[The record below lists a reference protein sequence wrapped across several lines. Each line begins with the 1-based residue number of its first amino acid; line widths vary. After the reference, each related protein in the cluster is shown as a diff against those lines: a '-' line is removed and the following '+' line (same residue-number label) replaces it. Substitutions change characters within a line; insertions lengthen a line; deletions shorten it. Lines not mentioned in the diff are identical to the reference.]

1 MASCLGLFIES
12 NLIKYAK
19 VSKDHDSTKVEAFG
33 LKFYDDLEQTI
44 KQIVEETYS
53 YRTPIS
59 INLTNEMY
67 TYFDVFSLLG
77 KNYLPKVIKTEFDSY
92 CTEKGYNPNVF
103 ETRYALVDN
112 LQDREKL
119 RVINVSANKQELNR
133 RAAMLDNY
141 KLTTISP
148 ISMVIANIANPSENE
163 NALIVNMEENT
174 TITTITKKKIY
185 NVDIIDEGSSEILS
199 RINLKENSYVKAY
212 DACKNTTIY
221 TAEGMELGEEQ
232 PYIDDIMPTL
242 KKIVMQV
249 QNIVSTSLEKIKKIY
264 LTGTLTCI
272 NNIDLYFQEYFP
284 KVECQILKP
293 SFVTMD
299 GNAINIR
306 EYIEVNSAISLGI
319 QGIDGGITGMNF
331 KQKGFP
337 DLFNI
342 SLGGGNKKV
351 SSKLNKGI
359 NFNWKSL
366 IRPDFGTTLTFL
378 EKNMIRTAIGL
389 GLVTI
394 IYGGISTALAGQMQ
408 GKQNEVKELTS
419 KTEEQIMLA
428 KSDKDKINKKTAE
441 YKNMIKTLQDIND
454 RISDVNQSRNMIP
467 NLLNQLM
474 FVIPEDVQITSLENT
489 EGKHIVME
497 AQSNK
502 YEPLG
507 YFKAKLS
514 SDRVLYNVVSDSG
527 VSSGSIIKVT
537 IEGDLQ

>member
-19 VSKDHDSTKVEAFG
+19 VSKDHDNTKIEAFG

-77 KNYLPKVIKTEFDSY
+77 KNYLPKVVKTEFDSY

-103 ETRYALVDN
+103 ETRYALVEN
-112 LQDREKL
+112 LDDKEKL
-119 RVINVSANKQELNR
+119 KVINVSANKQELNR
-133 RAAMLDNY
+133 RAAILENY
-141 KLTTISP
+141 KVSTISP
-148 ISMVIANIANPSENE
+148 VSMTITNITNPSENE

-174 TITTITKKKIY
+174 IITTITKKKIY
-185 NVDIIDEGSSEILS
+185 NIDIIDEGSSEILS
-199 RINLKENSYVKAY
+199 RINMKENSYVKAY

-221 TAEGMELGEEQ
+221 TAEGMGLGEEQ

-249 QNIVSTSLEKIKKIY
+249 QNTINNSLTKIKKVY

-272 NNIDLYFQEYFP
+272 NNIDLYFQEYLP
-284 KVECQILKP
+284 EVECQILKP
-293 SFVTMD
+293 SFVTLD
-299 GNAINIR
+299 GNEINIR

-319 QGIDGGITGMNF
+319 QGLGAGVTGMNF
-331 KQKGFP
+331 KQKGFS
-337 DLFNI
+337 DLLNVNI
-342 SLGGGNKKV
+342 GGKGK
-351 SSKLNKGI
+351 SSGKANKGV
-359 NFNWKSL
+359 NFNLKSL
-366 IRPDFGTTLTFL
+366 IRPDFGTTLTL
-378 EKNMIRTAIGL
+378 VEKNLIRGAAGLFMII
-389 GLVTI
+389 V
-394 IYGGISTALAGQMQ
+394 IYGSLSTFLNIQMQ
-408 GKQNEVKELTS
+408 NKQNQVKDLTT
-419 KTEEQIMLA
+419 KTEEQINLA
-428 KSDKDKINKKTAE
+428 KDDKDKIDKKTAE
-441 YKNMIKTLQDIND
+441 YKNMVKTLQDIND
-454 RISDVNQSRNMIP
+454 RISDINQSRNIIP
-467 NLLNQLM
+467 NLLNQIM
-474 FVIPEDVQITSLENT
+474 FVIPDRVQIISIENT
-489 EGKHIVME
+489 ENKHIVIE
-497 AQSNK
+497 AQSDK

-507 YFKAKLS
+507 YFKAKLN

-527 VSSGSIIKVT
+527 VSSGNVIKVT

>member
-19 VSKDHDSTKVEAFG
+19 VSKDHDNTKIEAFG

-77 KNYLPKVIKTEFDSY
+77 KNYLPKVVKTEFDSY

-103 ETRYALVDN
+103 ETRYALVEN
-112 LQDREKL
+112 LEDKEKL
-119 RVINVSANKQELNR
+119 KVINVSANKQELNR
-133 RAAMLDNY
+133 RAAMLENY
-141 KLTTISP
+141 KVSTISP
-148 ISMVIANIANPSENE
+148 VSMTITNITNPSENE

-174 TITTITKKKIY
+174 IITTITKKKIY

-199 RINLKENSYVKAY
+199 RINMKENSYVKAY

-221 TAEGMELGEEQ
+221 TAEGMGLGEEQ

-249 QNIVSTSLEKIKKIY
+249 QNTINNSLTKIKKVY

-272 NNIDLYFQEYFP
+272 NNIDLYFQEYLP
-284 KVECQILKP
+284 EVECQILKP
-293 SFVTMD
+293 SFVTLD
-299 GNAINIR
+299 GNEINIR

-319 QGIDGGITGMNF
+319 QGLGAGVTGMNF
-331 KQKGFP
+331 KQKGFS
-337 DLFNI
+337 DLLNVSI
-342 SLGGGNKKV
+342 GGKGKSSGKV
-351 SSKLNKGI
+351 NKGV
-359 NFNWKSL
+359 NFNLKSL
-366 IRPDFGTTLTFL
+366 IRPDFGTTLTLVERNLIRGAAGLF
-378 EKNMIRTAIGL
+378 MII
-389 GLVTI
+389 V
-394 IYGGISTALAGQMQ
+394 IYGSLSTFLNIQMQ
-408 GKQNEVKELTS
+408 NKQNQVKDLTA
-419 KTEEQIMLA
+419 KTEEQINLA
-428 KSDKDKINKKTAE
+428 KDDKDKIDKKTAE
-441 YKNMIKTLQDIND
+441 YKNMVKTLQDIND
-454 RISDVNQSRNMIP
+454 RISDINQSRNIIP
-467 NLLNQLM
+467 NLLNQIM
-474 FVIPEDVQITSLENT
+474 FVIPDRVQIISIENT
-489 EGKHIVME
+489 ENKHIVIE
-497 AQSNK
+497 AQSDK

-507 YFKAKLS
+507 YFKAKLN

-527 VSSGSIIKVT
+527 VSSGNVIKVT